1 MKFSFNTFNHSVFLG
16 LEPTLPVQIAAAG
29 AAGYDHIGVDI
40 PSVLAHAETGVPAS
54 ALVDA
59 MAAAGVAPYELNFLA
74 VLPDIDASRAGLDV
88 ALDVFDAIGA
98 QWLQSVVMGPVDDGV
113 VAVMRDAATALADR
127 GARLA
132 VEYLPNYPVCSI
144 RDVRELG
151 EAVGPPGVGVCVDA
165 HHFFRGPDTFADFDA
180 LPDAEL
186 AFLQFCDALP
196 LGDPAQGE
204 ADLGD
209 AMVNGRAMPGDGEFP
224 LDEFCR
230 HAVDRAF
237 DGVVSV
243 EILSSVWRA
252 RPLEEFTRTS
262 LDTTRAWFERAR
274 SAASARAAG
283 AEGARAGEVG

>member
-16 LEPTLPVQIAAAG
+16 LAPSLPEQIAAAG
-29 AAGYDHIGVDI
+29 AAGYEHIGVDV
-40 PSVLAHAETGVPAS
+40 PSVLAHREAGVPPA

-59 MAAAGVAPYELNFLA
+59 MAAAGVTPYELNFWA
-74 VLPDIDASRAGLDV
+74 ILPDLDASRAGLD
-88 ALDVFDAIGA
+88 ASLEVFDALGA
-98 QWLQSVVMGPVDDGV
+98 VWLQSVVMGPLDDGMV
-113 VAVMRDAATALADR
+113 GLVHEAADALAER

-132 VEYLPNYPVCSI
+132 VEYLPSYPVCSI

-151 EAVGPPGVGVCVDA
+151 ERVGPPGVGVCVDA

-180 LPDAEL
+180 LPDGDL

-196 LGDPAQGE
+196 LGDMDMGE
-204 ADLGD
+204 

-224 LDEFCR
+224 LDEFCQ
-230 HAVDRAF
+230 HAVARGY

-252 RPLEEFTRTS
+252 RPLDEFVRTS
-262 LDTTRAWFERAR
+262 LDTTRASFDRAR
-274 SAASARAAG
+274 KEHADG
-283 AEGARAGEVG
+283 

>member
-16 LEPTLPVQIAAAG
+16 LAPSLPEQIAAAG
-29 AAGYDHIGVDI
+29 AAGYEHIGVDV
-40 PSVLAHAETGVPAS
+40 PSVLAHREAGVPPA

-59 MAAAGVAPYELNFLA
+59 MAAAGVTPYELNFWA
-74 VLPDIDASRAGLDV
+74 ILPDLDASRAGLD
-88 ALDVFDAIGA
+88 ASLEVFDALGA
-98 QWLQSVVMGPVDDGV
+98 VWLQSVVMGPLDDGMV
-113 VAVMRDAATALADR
+113 GLVHEAADALAER

-132 VEYLPNYPVCSI
+132 VEYLPSYPVCSI

-151 EAVGPPGVGVCVDA
+151 ERVGPPGVGVCVDA

-180 LPDAEL
+180 LPDGDL

-196 LGDPAQGE
+196 LGDMDMGE
-204 ADLGD
+204 

-224 LDEFCR
+224 LDEFCQ
-230 HAVDRAF
+230 HAVALGY

-252 RPLEEFTRTS
+252 RPLDEFVRTS
-262 LDTTRAWFERAR
+262 LDTTRASFDRAR
-274 SAASARAAG
+274 KEHADG
-283 AEGARAGEVG
+283 

>member
-1 MKFSFNTFNHSVFLG
+1 
-16 LEPTLPVQIAAAG
+16 
-29 AAGYDHIGVDI
+29 
-40 PSVLAHAETGVPAS
+40 
-54 ALVDA
+54 
-59 MAAAGVAPYELNFLA
+59 
-74 VLPDIDASRAGLDV
+74 
-88 ALDVFDAIGA
+88 
-98 QWLQSVVMGPVDDGV
+98 MGPVDDGV

-144 RDVRELG
+144 RDVLELDR
-151 EAVGPPGVGVCVDA
+151 AVGGDDDSPGLSVCVDA

-180 LPDAEL
+180 LPDADL

-196 LGDPAQGE
+196 LGE

-230 HAVDRAF
+230 HTVDRGF

-243 EILSSVWRA
+243 EILSSAWRS
-252 RPLEEFTRTS
+252 RPVDEFARTS
-262 LDTTRAWFERAR
+262 LDTTRASFERAR

-283 AEGARAGEVG
+283 AEGAPAREVS

>member
-16 LEPTLPVQIAAAG
+16 LAPSLPEQIAAAG
-29 AAGYDHIGVDI
+29 AAGYEHIGVDV
-40 PSVLAHAETGVPAS
+40 PSVLAHREAGVPPA

-59 MAAAGVAPYELNFLA
+59 MAAAGVTPYELNFWA
-74 VLPDIDASRAGLDV
+74 ILPDLDASRAGLD
-88 ALDVFDAIGA
+88 ASLEVFDALGA
-98 QWLQSVVMGPVDDGV
+98 VWLQSVVMGPLDDGMV
-113 VAVMRDAATALADR
+113 GLVHEAADALAER

-132 VEYLPNYPVCSI
+132 VEYLPSYPVCSI

-151 EAVGPPGVGVCVDA
+151 ERVGPPGVGVCVDA

-180 LPDAEL
+180 LPDVDL

-196 LGDPAQGE
+196 LGDMDMGE
-204 ADLGD
+204 

-224 LDEFCR
+224 LDEFCQ
-230 HAVDRAF
+230 HAVARGY

-252 RPLEEFTRTS
+252 RPLDEFVRTS
-262 LDTTRAWFERAR
+262 LDTTRASFDRAR
-274 SAASARAAG
+274 KEHADG
-283 AEGARAGEVG
+283 

>member
-16 LEPTLPVQIAAAG
+16 LEPTLPEQIAAAG
-29 AAGYDHIGVDI
+29 AAGYEHIGVDI
-40 PSVLAHAETGVPAS
+40 PSVLAHAEAGVPAS

-59 MAAAGVAPYELNFLA
+59 LAAAGVTPYELNFLA
-74 VLPDIDASRAGLDV
+74 VIPDGDASRAGLDV
-88 ALDVFDAIGA
+88 ALEVFDALGA

-113 VAVMRDAATALADR
+113 VAVMRDAAIALADR
-127 GARLA
+127 GGRLA

-144 RDVRELG
+144 RDVLELG
-151 EAVGPPGVGVCVDA
+151 RAVGAPGLGVCVDA

-196 LGDPAQGE
+196 LGE
-204 ADLGD
+204 MDLGD

-224 LDEFCR
+224 LDEFCS
-230 HAVDRAF
+230 HAVDRGF

-243 EILSSVWRA
+243 EILSSTWRA
-252 RPLEEFTRTS
+252 RPLDEFARTS
-262 LDTTRAWFERAR
+262 LDTTRAYFERAEEH
-274 SAASARAAG
+274 ARG
-283 AEGARAGEVG
+283 